1 MVLFAGYLTN
11 GMPSEAIRL
20 FKEVKHPDEVN
31 VTLLFNACA
40 QLGTPEAL
48 SLVKT
53 VSSKMSDACHSN
65 SQLST
70 SLLDAFMQ
78 CGDTRQ
84 AELVFKTV
92 TNKTQH
98 TFGAMIKG
106 WTVVSHE
113 TPLTAVF
120 CVKDT

>member
-1 MVLFAGYLTN
+1 
-11 GMPSEAIRL
+11 MPSKAIRM
-20 FKEVKHPDEVN
+20 FEEIKDPNEVN

-40 QLGTPEAL
+40 QLRTEEAL

-53 VSSKMSDACHSN
+53 VSSKMSRSYHLN

-78 CGDTRQ
+78 CGDTQQ
-84 AELVFKTV
+84 AERVFKTV

-106 WTVVSHE
+106 
-113 TPLTAVF
+113 
-120 CVKDT
+120 